1 MCRARTVLWS
11 YSSRPP
17 RCKSQSRS
25 RAACAWARFRCR
37 LLLRGIAGAPS
48 NPARRKLAHAYY
60 YAFLPR
66 VITSLTD
73 MDSFVG
79 RTLSHY
85 QSWIDRGRAAWGS
98 FTGHG

>member
-11 YSSRPP
+11 YSFGPP

-48 NPARRKLAHAYY
+48 NRARRKLAHAYY

-85 QSWIDRGRAAWGS
+85 QILDRPGQGGMGS